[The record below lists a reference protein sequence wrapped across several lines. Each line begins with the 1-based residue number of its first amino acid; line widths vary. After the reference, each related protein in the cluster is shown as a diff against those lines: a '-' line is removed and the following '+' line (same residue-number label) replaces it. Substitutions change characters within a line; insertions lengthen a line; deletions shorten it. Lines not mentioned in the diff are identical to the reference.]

1 MVKVAVLSSS
11 RDCEIFI
18 ASRYHLIPNLV
29 EVNFPFQFGGVLI
42 FSIKSPAK
50 NALLQAFD
58 RSEISPEKISGTNQY
73 DKNFFKQLD
82 ILENNILDGSTLK
95 IISEENNLKIN
106 KIEEISLSTID
117 KKKSSNMLKKFFVIS
132 EEGKSRLFKIENK
145 YYVAELSKKR
155 VEIKNIDNPE
165 VREAITEQLKFM
177 TKFKENNEIAKKI
190 NENQNINFIK
200 SFAKKNNLEVKELTI
215 LGLNDNKKF
224 KTNVI
229 RRIFE
234 TKDSETNL
242 ISDNTLSDNFIILTE
257 KTNLKKFDKN
267 SPKYNEYLAKA
278 KLNLAQNIYGAYDRS
293 LNSKYQIKVNENVL
307 NRIKNSF

>member
-1 MVKVAVLSSS
+1 
-11 RDCEIFI
+11 
-18 ASRYHLIPNLV
+18 
-29 EVNFPFQFGGVLI
+29 
-42 FSIKSPAK
+42 
-50 NALLQAFD
+50 
-58 RSEISPEKISGTNQY
+58 
-73 DKNFFKQLD
+73 
-82 ILENNILDGSTLK
+82 
-95 IISEENNLKIN
+95 
-106 KIEEISLSTID
+106 
-117 KKKSSNMLKKFFVIS
+117 MLKKFFVIS

-190 NENQNINFIK
+190 NQNQNVNFIK
-200 SFAKKNNLEVKELTI
+200 SFAQKNNLEVKELLI

-234 TKDSETNL
+234 TKDGETHL
-242 ISDNTLSDNFIILTE
+242 ISDNTFSDNFIIFIE

-267 SPKYNEYLAKA
+267 SPKYIEYSTRA
-278 KLNLAQNIYGAYDRS
+278 KLNFAQNIYGAYDKS
-293 LNSKYQIKVNENVL
+293 LNSKYQIKVNEGVL